1 MGNEISAIRQY
12 RPTPA
17 PSPSHQPTK
26 SSPDADIKKL
36 LQEIRKINT
45 NIEKLFDP
53 IQKLSKDMELIAVY
67 SKMQPM
73 ALKAPEKENAQLEVR
88 KNPIVT
94 IDKPDNAREEISLAN
109 YGNFDFVW
117 QGGSFAFAM
126 FTLRVVPGRKGSLE
140 PATQVS
146 NYSTTTTPF
155 LRTNL
160 LLTM

>member
-12 RPTPA
+12 GATPTT
-17 PSPSHQPTK
+17 SPSHQPTMP
-26 SSPDADIKKL
+26 SPNKDTKAL

-53 IQKLSKDMELIAVY
+53 IQKLSKDMELIAVH
-67 SKMQPM
+67 SKIQPM
-73 ALKAPEKENAQLEVR
+73 ALKAPEKENAQTEVK
-88 KNPIVT
+88 KNPVVT
-94 IDKPDNAREEISLAN
+94 VDKPDNAREEISLAN

-126 FTLRVVPGRKGSLE
+126 FTLRVLPGRKGSLE

-146 NYSTTTTPF
+146 NYSRTTAQF
-155 LRTNL
+155 LWTNL
-160 LLTM
+160 VLTM